1 MRSSSSSLHIIC
13 SHTLYPHY
21 PLYFVLPW
29 RYIQPIYWGILLSN
43 TPFMSSQRTLETY
56 HKMATPTPT
65 MSNAIYRHLVTEC
78 FCVSKIFG
86 FWFSFPP
93 RVPMTILKTYFN
105 SSLRRRLYA
114 IDYSISTKCGFS
126 KSSYTFTRIWH
137 RVYNF
142 CSILPIYRIEIIT
155 EFLCLRTLCFLYYLN
170 FWQFTK
176 KWKILKSDKIS

>member
-13 SHTLYPHY
+13 SHTLYPLS
-21 PLYFVLPW
+21 PSTWPW
-29 RYIQPIYWGILLSN
+29 RYIQPICWGILLSN

-105 SSLRRRLYA
+105 FSLRYRLYF
-114 IDYSISTKCGFS
+114 ISTKCVFS
-126 KSSYTFTRIWH
+126 ESSYTFT
-137 RVYNF
+137 V
-142 CSILPIYRIEIIT
+142 SDIEFII
-155 EFLCLRTLCFLYYLN
+155 FARFYP
-170 FWQFTK
+170 F
-176 KWKILKSDKIS
+176 IGLKSSPNFYV